1 MIVIIFIMSMSKF
14 ENLELLARVTAI
26 DISDC
31 TNGGGGISN
40 GNGKETYNVHPHHTT
55 IVPEQQ
61 IKAKRKRASTY
72 QIDLLR
78 KVYKTEGQFPS
89 SYRRDELAKELRMS
103 PRSVQIWFQNQRQ
116 LSKKE

>member
-1 MIVIIFIMSMSKF
+1 MSMSKF
-14 ENLELLARVTAI
+14 ENLELLARVTGI

-31 TNGGGGISN
+31 TNGGGGGISN
-40 GNGKETYNVHPHHTT
+40 GNGNGNRETYNVHPNHTT